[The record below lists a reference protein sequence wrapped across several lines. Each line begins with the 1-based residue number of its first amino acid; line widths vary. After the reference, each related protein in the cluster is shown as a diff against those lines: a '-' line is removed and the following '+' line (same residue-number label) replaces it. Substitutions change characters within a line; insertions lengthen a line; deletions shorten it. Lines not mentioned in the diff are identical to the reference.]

1 MSEAKVGL
9 RLWNRNVPGQPAPR
23 RCGASAA
30 RWVAEQVGVGV
41 GLQVG
46 VGVGGLFL
54 DSRCCWALSPCV
66 QGTCSSPA
74 ARKRAQVP
82 RTGCEQL
89 GARSCVCDS
98 DKGCTCLRLSFS
110 LLKFCFSY
118 KLFFNDLK
126 HVKCLKKCLMYVSI
140 IYALLLLLLQP
151 PSLPATEYALFL
163 IKATSVE
170 RASEPAPEG

>member
-1 MSEAKVGL
+1 MSLASLLPGGA
-9 RLWNRNVPGQPAPR
+9 VP
-23 RCGASAA
+23 
-30 RWVAEQVGVGV
+30 
-41 GLQVG
+41 LQL
-46 VGVGGLFL
+46 GGWRLFL
-54 DSRCCWALSPCV
+54 DSRCWALSPCV

-110 LLKFCFSY
+110 LLKFCLSY

-126 HVKCLKKCLMYVSI
+126 HVKCLKN
-140 IYALLLLLLQP
+140 A
-151 PSLPATEYALFL
+151 
-163 IKATSVE
+163 
-170 RASEPAPEG
+170 